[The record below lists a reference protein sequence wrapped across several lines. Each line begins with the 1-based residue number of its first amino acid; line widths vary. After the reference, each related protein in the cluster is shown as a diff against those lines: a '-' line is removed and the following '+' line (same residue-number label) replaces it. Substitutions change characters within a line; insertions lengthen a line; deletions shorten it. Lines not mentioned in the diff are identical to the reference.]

1 MDKATKKEILMVSG
15 ILGCALIV
23 FELIGRGL
31 AYLVR
36 FFYSSGLLTRTFNTS
51 CLFQITYTLTA
62 ILLPF
67 FIASKLI
74 EKRQNRTHS
83 QLLPFGPPKNYILF
97 LCSLGVGFMAIM
109 LSNMLTSMFVV
120 SMNHHGITFD
130 SASVDVPTSASGY
143 FWIIIADALVPALCE
158 EYALRGVVMGSLRK
172 YGDSAAIG
180 FSSLLFALLPFGPP
194 KNYIL
199 FLCSL
204 GVGFMAIMLSNMLTS
219 MFVVSMNHHGIT
231 FDSASVDVP
240 TSASGYFWIII
251 ADALVPALCEEYAL
265 RGVVMGSLRKY
276 GDSAAIGF
284 SSLLFA
290 LMHGNMT
297 QAPFAFLLGLVIGR
311 LVIATNSMWTGII
324 IHFLNNLFAVIMT
337 IVSKNGSDMTTAV
350 ITIIAVTVALAMGL
364 ISVFILRS
372 VYHWGDV
379 ETLNNPGSTAK
390 EKRVNR
396 WSAELYTIISLPMT
410 VSLVWLF
417 WQLFLTVHRG

>member
-83 QLLPFGPPKNYILF
+83 Q
-97 LCSLGVGFMAIM
+97 
-109 LSNMLTSMFVV
+109 
-120 SMNHHGITFD
+120 
-130 SASVDVPTSASGY
+130 
-143 FWIIIADALVPALCE
+143 
-158 EYALRGVVMGSLRK
+158 
-172 YGDSAAIG
+172 
-180 FSSLLFALLPFGPP
+180 LLPFGPP

-396 WSAELYTIISLPMT
+396 WSAELCTIISLPMT

>member
-1 MDKATKKEILMVSG
+1 MEKATKKEILMVSG

-31 AYLVR
+31 AWLVR

-51 CLFQITYTLTA
+51 CLFQIVYTLTA

-67 FIASKLI
+67 FLASKII
-74 EKRQNRTHS
+74 EKRQNQTHS
-83 QLLPFGPPKNYILF
+83 ELLPFGPPKNYILF

-120 SMNHHGITFD
+120 SMNNHGITFD

-172 YGDSAAIG
+172 YGDSVAIG
-180 FSSLLFALLPFGPP
+180 
-194 KNYIL
+194 I
-199 FLCSL
+199 
-204 GVGFMAIMLSNMLTS
+204 
-219 MFVVSMNHHGIT
+219 
-231 FDSASVDVP
+231 
-240 TSASGYFWIII
+240 
-251 ADALVPALCEEYAL
+251 
-265 RGVVMGSLRKY
+265 
-276 GDSAAIGF
+276 

-311 LVIATNSMWTGII
+311 LVIATGSMWTGII

-364 ISVFILRS
+364 ISIFILRS
-372 VYHWGDV
+372 VYHWEDV
-379 ETLNNPGSTAK
+379 EQLNNPGSTAK
-390 EKRVNR
+390 EKRLNR
-396 WSAELYTIISLPMT
+396 WSAELYTIISLPMA
-410 VSLVWLF
+410 VSLIWLF

>member
-1 MDKATKKEILMVSG
+1 MEKATKKEILMVSG

-31 AYLVR
+31 AWLVR

-51 CLFQITYTLTA
+51 CLFQIVYTLTA

-67 FIASKLI
+67 FLASKII

-83 QLLPFGPPKNYILF
+83 ELLPFGPPKNYILF

-120 SMNHHGITFD
+120 SMNNHGITFD

-172 YGDSAAIG
+172 YGDSVAIG
-180 FSSLLFALLPFGPP
+180 
-194 KNYIL
+194 I
-199 FLCSL
+199 
-204 GVGFMAIMLSNMLTS
+204 
-219 MFVVSMNHHGIT
+219 
-231 FDSASVDVP
+231 
-240 TSASGYFWIII
+240 
-251 ADALVPALCEEYAL
+251 
-265 RGVVMGSLRKY
+265 
-276 GDSAAIGF
+276 

-311 LVIATNSMWTGII
+311 LVIATGSMWTGII

-337 IVSKNGSDMTTAV
+337 IVSKNGSDITTAV

-364 ISVFILRS
+364 ISIFILRS

-379 ETLNNPGSTAK
+379 EQLNNPGSTAK

-396 WSAELYTIISLPMT
+396 WSAELYTIISLPMA
-410 VSLVWLF
+410 VSLIWLF